1 MGEKFN
7 FNGRFVKEKQ
17 FRYSYGCRAIFSL
30 LRRARTLALP
40 IVVQLV
46 SHLGV
51 RFCEKSTK
59 IGTLSQFKHCRVTLK
74 ILPEQQFRLNETSNH
89 FIQGEGGGRGR
100 GRPLA
105 VGMIQ
110 HTA

>member
-1 MGEKFN
+1 MGVKFN

-46 SHLGV
+46 SHLGGS
-51 RFCEKSTK
+51 FCEKSTK
-59 IGTLSQFKHCRVTLK
+59 IGRMLQNGPVNHIRGKPQSIFTIEMLK
-74 ILPEQQFRLNETSNH
+74 
-89 FIQGEGGGRGR
+89 
-100 GRPLA
+100 
-105 VGMIQ
+105 
-110 HTA
+110 